1 MKKMLFYSML
11 NDINKLMIE
20 KILPIMLRRFLNDN
34 FALKNCRA
42 LEIVNLASDKKI
54 RVSSF

>member
-1 MKKMLFYSML
+1 ML